1 MDINRIYDLIQGQQ
15 SSPKKMDSDCGF
27 KQVFD
32 KKINEIT
39 EATMSTSMGSKAD
52 VIKHSDKILNLLD
65 DYTRDL
71 ADPAKTLKDIGPL
84 VKNIEK
90 EVSLIEAESADAVHN
105 DEALKKIIKDLAVT
119 ANVAVYKFHRGDYI

>member
-32 KKINEIT
+32 KKINEIN
-39 EATMSTSMGSKAD
+39 EATMSKSMGSKAD
-52 VIKHSDKILNLLD
+52 VIKHGDKILNLLD

-105 DEALKKIIKDLAVT
+105 DEALKKIIKDMAVT

>member
-1 MDINRIYDLIQGQQ
+1 MDINRIYDSFQGQR
-15 SSPKKMDSDCGF
+15 SSPKKVDSDCGF

-32 KKINEIT
+32 KKINEMNA
-39 EATMSTSMGSKAD
+39 ATMPTSMGSKAD
-52 VIKHSDKILNLLD
+52 VIKQGDKILTLLD
-65 DYTRDL
+65 DYTREL

-90 EVSLIEAESADAVHN
+90 EVSLIEAESADNVHN
-105 DEALKKIIKDLAVT
+105 DKALEKIIKDLAVT

>member
-32 KKINEIT
+32 KKINEIN
-39 EATMSTSMGSKAD
+39 EATMSTSMGGKAD
-52 VIKHSDKILNLLD
+52 VIKHGDKILNLLD

>member
-32 KKINEIT
+32 KKINEIN
-39 EATMSTSMGSKAD
+39 EATMSTSIGGKAD
-52 VIKHSDKILNLLD
+52 VIKHGDKILNLLD

>member
-1 MDINRIYDLIQGQQ
+1 MDINRIYDSFQGQR
-15 SSPKKMDSDCGF
+15 SSPKKVDSDCGF

-32 KKINEIT
+32 KKINEMNA
-39 EATMSTSMGSKAD
+39 ATMSTSMGSKAD
-52 VIKHSDKILNLLD
+52 VIKHGDKILNLLD
-65 DYTRDL
+65 DYTREL

-105 DEALKKIIKDLAVT
+105 DKALKKIIKDLAVT

>member
-1 MDINRIYDLIQGQQ
+1 MDINRIYDSFQGQR
-15 SSPKKMDSDCGF
+15 SSPEKVDSDCGF

-32 KKINEIT
+32 KKINEMNA
-39 EATMSTSMGSKAD
+39 ATMPTSMGSKAD
-52 VIKHSDKILNLLD
+52 VIKQGDKILTLLD
-65 DYTRDL
+65 DYTREL

-90 EVSLIEAESADAVHN
+90 EVSLIEAESADNVHN
-105 DEALKKIIKDLAVT
+105 DKALEKIIKDLAVT

>member
-1 MDINRIYDLIQGQQ
+1 MDINRIYDSFQGQR
-15 SSPKKMDSDCGF
+15 SSPKKVDSDCGF

-32 KKINEIT
+32 KKINEMNA
-39 EATMSTSMGSKAD
+39 ATMSPSMGSKAD
-52 VIKHSDKILNLLD
+52 VIKHGDKILNLLD
-65 DYTRDL
+65 DYTREL
-71 ADPAKTLKDIGPL
+71 ADPAKTLKDIEPL

-105 DEALKKIIKDLAVT
+105 DKALKKIIKDLAVT

>member
-1 MDINRIYDLIQGQQ
+1 MDINRIYDSFQGQR
-15 SSPKKMDSDCGF
+15 SSPKTVDGDCGF
-27 KQVFD
+27 KKVFD
-32 KKINEIT
+32 KKINEIN
-39 EATMSTSMGSKAD
+39 ESTMSTSMGSKVD
-52 VIKHSDKILNLLD
+52 IIEHGDKILNLLD
-65 DYTRDL
+65 DYTREL

-105 DEALKKIIKDLAVT
+105 DKALKKIIKDLAVT